1 MKRLLY
7 LASAFLLLASFA
19 SAQDVSYNF
28 DQKADFT
35 KFKTYKWVAI
45 KDGEQLDELTA
56 KMVVQA
62 IETQL
67 TAKGLKKV
75 ESGDANL
82 LVAYQVAITK
92 EKQVTSLSTGYGM
105 GPGWGG
111 RYYGGYYGAYGGG
124 TSTTTSATIFMGSLA
139 LDMYDSAAKTLA
151 WRGLASKQ
159 IDTKASPEKR
169 QKNLDKGM
177 AKLLKNY
184 PPPVKK
190 K

>member
-1 MKRLLY
+1 MRRLLY
-7 LASAFLLLASFA
+7 LASAFVLLASFA

-35 KFKTYKWVAI
+35 KFKTYKWVTV
-45 KDGEQLDELTA
+45 KNGEQLDELTA

-62 IETQL
+62 IETAL
-67 TAKGLKKV
+67 TAKGLTKTD
-75 ESGDANL
+75 GANADL
-82 LVAYQVAITK
+82 LVAYQVAVTK
-92 EKQVTSLSTGYGM
+92 EKEVTSFSTGYGM

-111 RYYGGYYGAYGGG
+111 RYYGGYYGGG
-124 TSTTTSATIFMGSLA
+124 TSTTTSSTIFIGSLA
-139 LDMYDSAAKTLA
+139 FDMYDSAAKTLV

-159 IDTKASPEKR
+159 IDTKATPEKR

-184 PPPVKK
+184 PPKVKK
-190 K
+190 